1 MLFSGPRWLPAGIL
15 AGRCPR
21 GQKPGPSPSLPVGL
35 GVGEG
40 DVVGGD
46 GDADGEA
53 PFWTKMVT
61 VEPLASM
68 LLALGC

>member
-1 MLFSGPRWLPAGIL
+1 V
-15 AGRCPR
+15 
-21 GQKPGPSPSLPVGL
+21 PSKGLPVGL

-46 GDADGEA
+46 GDGEA